1 MEQGLSHLDARSG
14 GSSTLPA
21 PNGKGDI
28 AVGME
33 NFKPYDSA
41 HYLETEEAIA
51 AFLEDV
57 MEDSDDDP
65 AYVTRAL
72 GVVARARMLT
82 QLANDAGM
90 SWPHWKPFSPSRE
103 RARASH
109 RLPRV
114 RMESRWTGIA
124 SRTSAAT
131 AAPQRNWRP
140 TPTAAWKVTLTR
152 LCNSAACTVH

>member
-21 PNGKGDI
+21 PNGKGEI

-51 AFLEDV
+51 AFLEGI
-57 MEDSDDDP
+57 MEEGGDDP

-82 QLANDAGM
+82 QLANDADM
-90 SWPHWKPFSPSRE
+90 SRRE
-103 RARASH
+103 LIGALTAD
-109 RLPRV
+109 PPAD
-114 RMESRWTGIA
+114 T
-124 SRTSAAT
+124 AT
-131 AAPQRNWRP
+131 AAKITRALGMSFII
-140 TPTAAWKVTLTR
+140 TPEVKQTHAR
-152 LCNSAACTVH
+152 

>member
-1 MEQGLSHLDARSG
+1 MQLTPKGEADAVSNANF
-14 GSSTLPA
+14 A
-21 PNGKGDI
+21 PH
-28 AVGME
+28 
-33 NFKPYDSA
+33 DSA

-90 SWPHWKPFSPSRE
+90 SRRE
-103 RARASH
+103 LIGALTAD
-109 RLPRV
+109 PPAD
-114 RMESRWTGIA
+114 T
-124 SRTSAAT
+124 AT
-131 AAPQRNWRP
+131 AAKITRALGMSFSI
-140 TPTAAWKVTLTR
+140 TPEVKQTR
-152 LCNSAACTVH
+152 AR